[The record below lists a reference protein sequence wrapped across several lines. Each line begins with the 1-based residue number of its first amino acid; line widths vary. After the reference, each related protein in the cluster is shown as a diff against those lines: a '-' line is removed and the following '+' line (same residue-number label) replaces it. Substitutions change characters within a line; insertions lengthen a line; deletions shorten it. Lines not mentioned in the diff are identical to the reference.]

1 MRTIPWIENDSLDW
15 ERFLGLRTIPGIQ
28 YDSRD
33 WVRFQ
38 GLRTFPPLNVSS
50 LLPPWPGFWNFI
62 NWIWIS
68 WIQNFFLRHTSQSFF
83 FYPITRLT
91 WFSLYLSI
99 LSQSKFDCP
108 ILLLPNTENCQ
119 GGLPMGKRC
128 QTRPLHYEHCFFET
142 HHIISRNFK
151 HIVLVNPRQQSLKSS
166 GTVPLTQR
174 NPVSRS
180 NRIRTAAIKDSHF
193 ICILRK
199 STMPLNSWAEQREG
213 LQGSPGGNRIRRNLV
228 DIYLFDL
235 LVYDL
240 LLMLLSIVIVAIS
253 NRSCYCKCQCW
264 LTLNL
269 TSIRAFK
276 HRQLRVSRHQKY
288 TNRKLKHVTAWE
300 SNLSLPWYLL
310 VQAHQFPLPAISKSK
325 K

>member
-1 MRTIPWIENDSLDW
+1 MSHVLASFALTFAFFLAILLFCFFQNKITRLNEWKNRSLLLRTNPRLENDSLDW

-151 HIVLVNPRQQSLKSS
+151 HIMLVNPRQQSLKSS

-240 LLMLLSIVIVAIS
+240 LLILLSIVIVAILIQQVLLLQVSVLVDTQS
-253 NRSCYCKCQCW
+253 NFDSSVQ
-264 LTLNL
+264 
-269 TSIRAFK
+269 TSTIK
-276 HRQLRVSRHQKY
+276 GV
-288 TNRKLKHVTAWE
+288 
-300 SNLSLPWYLL
+300 
-310 VQAHQFPLPAISKSK
+310 
-325 K
+325 